1 MTFNKVLELINPVE
15 NIESIEQLKTALLN
29 ENAYTLCERK
39 SMISAYNALADIK
52 ENNISGAI
60 FEIGVWRG
68 GFAAA
73 LQYTNTFLG
82 LNRHLYLCDTFNG
95 FVKDQIQ
102 NEKDLKA
109 LKLFEEIPAINY
121 SEDTVLS
128 LLNKLS
134 LGNDNITI
142 LKGDLNITLRNISI
156 PPISFLHIDVDFYEP
171 TYNSLAILFD
181 KVVSGGYIYIDDYNV
196 KSFSCKDAVDTF
208 RKKNNIKSEII
219 SCGKYAVYFKK

>member
-39 SMISAYNALADIK
+39 SMISAHNALADIK

-196 KSFSCKDAVDTF
+196 KSFSCKDAVDAF